1 MDKGEKEKKNWTKK
15 LYHSILRYFSP
26 LCIITDQRATGPV
39 CFKQTSP
46 LEDHRSRPGLKQKKD
61 VAMDE
66 DAQDKELM
74 LPTIST
80 IISLREVKDC
90 GLPPMSTKG
99 AIHCGI
105 KAQL

>member
-1 MDKGEKEKKNWTKK
+1 
-15 LYHSILRYFSP
+15 
-26 LCIITDQRATGPV
+26 
-39 CFKQTSP
+39 
-46 LEDHRSRPGLKQKKD
+46 
-61 VAMDE
+61 MDE

-80 IISLREVKDC
+80 IISPGEVKDC